1 MAMVLVVE
9 DEEQVRVLAESILQ
23 EAGHFT
29 VSAARIDEALVL
41 LQSSQPIDALFVDLG
56 MQHDGQGGIQVA
68 QEAAKVRPGL
78 PVLYTTGRGI
88 TDGMKAQ
95 FVQPYG
101 FLAKPYTL
109 EDLTTALENLIGKRG
124 AAQAR

>member
-9 DEEQVRVLAESILQ
+9 DEAQVRVLAESILQ

-29 VSAARIDEALVL
+29 VSAANVEEALAL
-41 LQSSQPIDALFVDLG
+41 LQSGQPIDALFVDLG
-56 MQHDGQGGIQVA
+56 MHHDAQGGIQVA

-78 PVLYTTGRGI
+78 PVLYTTGRGV

-95 FVQPYG
+95 FVEPYG

-109 EDLTTALENLIGKRG
+109 EDLTTALTNIIGKSG
-124 AAQAR
+124 A

>member
-1 MAMVLVVE
+1 MVLVVE
-9 DEEQVRVLAESILQ
+9 DEDQVRVLAESILQ

-29 VSAARIDEALVL
+29 LSAGNVEEALAL
-41 LQSSQPIDALFVDLG
+41 LQSAQPIDALFIDLG
-56 MQHDGQGGIQVA
+56 MHDDAHAGIAVA
-68 QEAAKVRPGL
+68 REAAKARPGL

-95 FVQPYG
+95 FVKPYG

-109 EDLTTALENLIGKRG
+109 EDLTTALHNIIGKRG
-124 AAQAR
+124 ATRRV